1 MYTMFR
7 NFIKGFAFGFILW
20 YVIKFAFTYLCMSVV
35 VAVASQLVGRN
46 LVCIENVLLV
56 WFFWV
61 IIRKLFK

>member
-1 MYTMFR
+1 MYTLQKFV
-7 NFIKGFAFGFILW
+7 KGFALGFILW

-35 VAVASQLVGRN
+35 VAVASQIVGRN
-46 LVCIENVLLV
+46 LVCVENVLLV

>member
-1 MYTMFR
+1 MYTLQK
-7 NFIKGFAFGFILW
+7 FIKGFAFGFILW

-46 LVCIENVLLV
+46 LVCVENVLLV

>member
-1 MYTMFR
+1 MYTLQKFV
-7 NFIKGFAFGFILW
+7 KGFALGFILW

-35 VAVASQLVGRN
+35 VAVVSQIVGRN
-46 LVCIENVLLV
+46 LVCVENVLLV

>member
-1 MYTMFR
+1 MYALQKFV
-7 NFIKGFAFGFILW
+7 KGFALGFILW
-20 YVIKFAFTYLCMSVV
+20 YVFKFAFTYLCMSVV

-46 LVCIENVLLV
+46 LVCVENVLLV